1 MLQEGSHNIQEEARD
16 IQEGPSMWR
25 LPSRNIREEPSMWRL
40 PSRDIREGFDGREA
54 AGDRGEASE
63 TGFARLQHPDG
74 R

>member
-1 MLQEGSHNIQEEARD
+1 MLREGSCDIQEEARD
-16 IQEGPSMWR
+16 I
-25 LPSRNIREEPSMWRL
+25 REEPSMWQL

-54 AGDRGEASE
+54 PGDRGEASK